1 MTKQTARILNR
12 QFVLAFFAQ
21 LALSSVS
28 CLLIPTLP
36 IHLSRIGSGE
46 VEIGILIGAFSL
58 SSLFLRPFVGGLLL
72 KISEVTFMFAGALLF
87 VLTSAGYLLAPPFWP
102 LLAVRVF
109 QGIGAAL
116 FYTAAAT
123 FAANSSPADRLG
135 QSLSYYFLA
144 FNIAFALAPSF
155 GMFLINS
162 FSVTVLFLFCTG
174 LSLIS
179 LLIISKL
186 EKKPIHRLENLTFKR
201 GSFLSRKAILP
212 SIVVFMASLIW
223 GALTAFFPLYAIE
236 HGMTNPGLFFGIF
249 AIMVIAG
256 RALGGQMLDF
266 YRRESVV
273 LLCLMTCIIAMSILL
288 VFKTSLMFLVAA
300 GIWGIGHAFIYPAL
314 AAYTLDLAAPSRG
327 PAIATFQALDDLGV
341 GLGSVI
347 MGIVLR
353 LSNYQIM
360 FLSLAFI
367 GLINLSYF
375 YYFVRERG
383 ARENNT

>member
-1 MTKQTARILNR
+1 
-12 QFVLAFFAQ
+12 
-21 LALSSVS
+21 
-28 CLLIPTLP
+28 
-36 IHLSRIGSGE
+36 
-46 VEIGILIGAFSL
+46 VEIGILIGPSAYPRFSSDL
-58 SSLFLRPFVGGLLL
+58 FVGGLLL

-87 VLTSAGYLLAPPFWP
+87 VLTSAGYLLALPFWP
-102 LLAVRVF
+102 LLTVRVF

-123 FAANSSPADRLG
+123 FAANSSPEGRLG
-135 QSLSYYFLA
+135 QALSYYFLA

-162 FSVTVLFLFCTG
+162 FSVAVLFLFCTG

-186 EKKPIHRLENLTFKR
+186 GKKPIHRLETLTLKR
-201 GSFLSRKAILP
+201 GSFLSRKALLP

-256 RALGGQMLDF
+256 RAFGGAMLDF
-266 YRRESVV
+266 YSRESVV

-288 VFKTSLMFLVAA
+288 VFKNFPNV
-300 GIWGIGHAFIYPAL
+300 PCCC
-314 AAYTLDLAAPSRG
+314 R
-327 PAIATFQALDDLGV
+327 DLGDWSCIY
-341 GLGSVI
+341 LPCLS
-347 MGIVLR
+347 GI
-353 LSNYQIM
+353 Y
-360 FLSLAFI
+360 A
-367 GLINLSYF
+367 
-375 YYFVRERG
+375 
-383 ARENNT
+383 